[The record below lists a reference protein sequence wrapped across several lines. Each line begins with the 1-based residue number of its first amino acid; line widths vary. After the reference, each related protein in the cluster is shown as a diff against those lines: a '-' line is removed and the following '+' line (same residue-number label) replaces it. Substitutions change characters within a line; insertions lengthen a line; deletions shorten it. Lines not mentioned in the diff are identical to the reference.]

1 MLLSSLGGAV
11 GSSVGRGPGSMV
23 LGVNWTLELGAWSR
37 IGTSGGRT
45 EVDPLSFPGG

>member
-11 GSSVGRGPGSMV
+11 GSSVGRGSMV